1 MFPLA
6 DPRQQRPVQ
15 TLALGK
21 GRSEKQGFCHLTPP
35 PQQPSQGLSLYIV
48 LLGVISGFK
57 EIHRSEM
64 AQQAPAGSTHA
75 AQVVGNAFVHQYYHI
90 LHQSPELVFRF
101 YQDISKLGRLEEN
114 GIMGVTTTMEA
125 INEKILSLNYGDLI
139 AEIKSVDAQE
149 SFGGGVLVL
158 VTGYLTGKDNRS
170 RDFTQSFFL
179 APQDK
184 GYFVL
189 NDLFRYIEDVKYQDG
204 NPGLVSEV
212 EAPLTPEQDPSPV
225 QENHILEPTPEVPEE
240 VNEEVYNPSENGE
253 ASVEEEEAPVAEVVD
268 EIQDDQM
275 VTISDSKIL
284 EVPKKSYASI
294 VKVMKE
300 SSVPFSSPTPP
311 PSRPVPKI
319 QEQQVTVAPLPT
331 PGAEA
336 NAIENGNNQDGEAD
350 GHSIYIR
357 GLPSNATP
365 ALLEDEFKKFGP
377 IKSGGVQVRS
387 NKQGFCFGFVEFEV
401 ASAVQ
406 SAMEASPITIG
417 GRQAFVEEKRS
428 TNSSRGKLDFMS
440 VLVKIKERHDIFSCA
455 WCIGEIAIFFCL
467 AVNNRTRF
475 SNGRGVVF
483 RNEGGRGRGNYGG
496 NRGYN
501 RGDFNSRSDFGNRGS
516 RGGFP
521 NRGGDGY
528 QRTDHVGS
536 NGGRVNR
543 ASGLTVNAAAKTT
556 APRVSASA

>member
-1 MFPLA
+1 M
-6 DPRQQRPVQ
+6 
-15 TLALGK
+15 
-21 GRSEKQGFCHLTPP
+21 RSKVSVT
-35 PQQPSQGLSLYIV
+35 SL
-48 LLGVISGFK
+48 LHHNNPAKASGFK

-225 QENHILEPTPEVPEE
+225 QENHILEPTPEVSEE

-300 SSVPFSSPTPP
+300 SSVPFSSPTPTP
-311 PSRPVPKI
+311 PRPVPKI

-428 TNSSRGKLDFMS
+428 TNSSR
-440 VLVKIKERHDIFSCA
+440 
-455 WCIGEIAIFFCL
+455 
-467 AVNNRTRF
+467 VNNRTRF

>member
-1 MFPLA
+1 
-6 DPRQQRPVQ
+6 
-15 TLALGK
+15 
-21 GRSEKQGFCHLTPP
+21 
-35 PQQPSQGLSLYIV
+35 
-48 LLGVISGFK
+48 
-57 EIHRSEM
+57 M

-300 SSVPFSSPTPP
+300 SSVPFSSPTPIP
-311 PSRPVPKI
+311 PRPVPKI

-336 NAIENGNNQDGEAD
+336 NAIENGNNQEGEVLFIYLFCTAD

-428 TNSSRGKLDFMS
+428 TNSSR
-440 VLVKIKERHDIFSCA
+440 
-455 WCIGEIAIFFCL
+455 
-467 AVNNRTRF
+467 VNNRTRF

-501 RGDFNSRSDFGNRGS
+501 RGDFNSRSEFGNRGS